1 MAAFI
6 IWTVM
11 GCMFIIMGI
20 VDIFSKKQKAFGFWA
35 NAQTLPIENIKGY
48 NRALGILW
56 IVYGVVLILL
66 GIPLIKGD
74 DSPWL
79 IITILGTMFEAI
91 AAMAVYVVVIEKK
104 YRKK

>member
-1 MAAFI
+1 MMAFI

-11 GCMFIIMGI
+11 GVLFIIMGI

-91 AAMAVYVVVIEKK
+91 AAMAVYVTVIEKR
-104 YRKK
+104 YRKR

>member
-6 IWTVM
+6 IWTLM
-11 GCMFIIMGI
+11 GVLFIIMGI

-91 AAMAVYVVVIEKK
+91 AAMAVYVTVIEKR
-104 YRKK
+104 YRKR